1 MPEKPRGMDQKHG
14 WSYRADTRGTELCH
28 WRAREPGHARAV
40 KVRGVPLVVLTVSKV
55 AGPCAESG
63 GYEWDSKDG
72 DDHRGW
78 EDAMGSGGMSSREQG
93 GQGGGP
99 LTSVSVS

>member
-28 WRAREPGHARAV
+28 WRAREPGHAGAV

-55 AGPCAESG
+55 AGPCAESRGYDGTPRMEMIREG
-63 GYEWDSKDG
+63 GKTPWG
-72 DDHRGW
+72 VVG
-78 EDAMGSGGMSSREQG
+78 
-93 GQGGGP
+93 
-99 LTSVSVS
+99 